1 MRKDRIPMIDC
12 DEVDVFCT
20 PYRYY
25 VNDSRFRKTKKA
37 IKRGYN
43 KRLRRVGKEECK

>member
-1 MRKDRIPMIDC
+1 MRKDRIPMIDG

-25 VNDSRFRKTKKA
+25 VNDSGFRKTKKA
-37 IKRGYN
+37 IKHGYN